1 MIKHRSPKIVLTV
14 LGLFAF
20 LIIPFNTVHAQTPSQ
35 AISLSPATT
44 QVSIDPGKSASDKI
58 EVINTGDDSFNVTF
72 SVAPYYVTGQNYDPH
87 FTQLPG
93 TVDASKWITI
103 TSTKATLESHKV
115 LAENYTIS
123 VPANTAPGGYYAVI
137 FAETSQSNVSAG
149 GVVPHNRVGNIVY
162 ITVNGDVKTSGYVK
176 GSSLPGFTFS
186 PTVPLDIQVAN
197 DGGVHFQ
204 TTASFSVKD
213 ITGKEVYSAHFDRL
227 ILPSTV
233 RNITTSWTA
242 SMPVGVY
249 TVHREATA
257 AGTLTKLPDQTIV
270 VVNPWFLIGLILIIL
285 AIVMFF
291 VIRAKQRKSKR

>member
-1 MIKHRSPKIVLTV
+1 MTKHHSPKIVLTV
-14 LGLFAF
+14 LGLFALLF
-20 LIIPFNTVHAQTPSQ
+20 VPVTAVHAQTPSQ

-44 QVSIDPGKSASDKI
+44 QVSIDPGKSSSQKV

-72 SVAPYYVTGQNYDPH
+72 SAAPYYVTGQNYDPH

-103 TSTKATLESHKV
+103 PTDKALLNSHKV
-115 LAENYTIS
+115 LTENYTIK

-137 FAETSQSNVSAG
+137 FAETSQSNITSG

-204 TTASFSVKD
+204 TTASFSVTD
-213 ITGKEVYSAHFDRL
+213 ITGKEVYNAHFDRL

-233 RNITTSWTA
+233 RNITTTWTA
-242 SMPVGVY
+242 QMPVGIY
-249 TVHREATA
+249 TVHRQATVA
-257 AGTLTKLPDQTIV
+257 DKLTKLPDQTIV
-270 VVNPWFLIGLILIIL
+270 VINPWFLIGIILVVL

-291 VIRAKQRKSKR
+291 VLRSKQRKSKR

>member
-149 GVVPHNRVGNIVY
+149 GVVPPRDRGRRRPRPGPALAGRPHPG
-162 ITVNGDVKTSGYVK
+162 GDSGHRPE
-176 GSSLPGFTFS
+176 PGTR
-186 PTVPLDIQVAN
+186 
-197 DGGVHFQ
+197 H
-204 TTASFSVKD
+204 
-213 ITGKEVYSAHFDRL
+213 AHGRARRRHLARRAGREGRAEAGRRD
-227 ILPSTV
+227 
-233 RNITTSWTA
+233 
-242 SMPVGVY
+242 PVGG
-249 TVHREATA
+249 RK
-257 AGTLTKLPDQTIV
+257 AGGGRRRRLLLGGRGPARRHAED
-270 VVNPWFLIGLILIIL
+270 
-285 AIVMFF
+285 
-291 VIRAKQRKSKR
+291 RR

>member
-20 LIIPFNTVHAQTPSQ
+20 LLIPFNTAQAQSPSQ

-44 QVSIDPGKSASDKI
+44 QVSIDPGKSSTQKV
-58 EVINTGDDSFNVTF
+58 EVINTGDDSFNVSF
-72 SVAPYYVTGQNYDPH
+72 STAPYYVTGQNYDPH

-103 TSTKATLESHKV
+103 ATTKAPLESHKV
-115 LAENYTIS
+115 LTENYTIS
-123 VPANTAPGGYYAVI
+123 VPANTAPGGYYVVI
-137 FAETSQSNVSAG
+137 FAETSQSNVTTG
-149 GVVPHNRVGNIVY
+149 GVVPHNRVGNIIY

-176 GSSLPGFTFS
+176 GSTLPGFTFN
-186 PTVPLDIQVAN
+186 PTIPLDVQVAN

-204 TTASFSVKD
+204 TTASFKVTD
-213 ITGKEVYSAHFDRL
+213 FTGKEVFNAHFDRL

-242 SMPVGVY
+242 QMPIGIY
-249 TVHREATA
+249 TIHREASVDDKVTS
-257 AGTLTKLPDQTIV
+257 LPDQKIV
-270 VVNPWFLIGLILIIL
+270 IINPWFLIGTILVIL
-285 AIVMFF
+285 AIVMLF
-291 VIRAKQRKSKR
+291 VLRAKQRKSKR